1 MKKGIL
7 WIVLLTGMFLG
18 LTVNCYALSYTEGV
32 DLAGQSIG
40 TLDLGDN
47 TVTGSMFQSTYPMSV
62 ADHDNFNFDVSAGTM
77 LSSITFSFDTEYEDN
92 DQEAGEIARIF
103 WRLRDD
109 SNNQLDY
116 IEADI
121 LGSGTSVL
129 FSNLNLYSGT
139 YRMSPDFAV
148 TVGDSW
154 HTDYTLTLHV
164 DSIEPVPEP
173 ATLILLGSG
182 LLGLVG
188 ASRRKI
194 LGR

>member
-18 LTVNCYALSYTEGV
+18 LTINCYALSYTEGL
-32 DLAGQSIG
+32 DLEGQSIG

-47 TVTGSMFQSTYPMSV
+47 TVTGSMFQSTYPELD
-62 ADHDNFNFDVSAGTM
+62 ADHDYFYFDVSAGTM
-77 LSSITFSFDTEYEDN
+77 LNSITFSFNTEYVDR
-92 DQEAGEIARIF
+92 DQEEVEIARVF

-109 SNNQLDY
+109 LNNQLDY

-139 YRMSPDFAV
+139 YRMSPDLAV

-154 HTDYTLTLHV
+154 YTDYTLTLNV
-164 DSIEPVPEP
+164 DSTEPVPEP

-182 LLGLVG
+182 LLGLAG